1 MNRRTLLGGL
11 FAAASVPALTACAS
25 GITSL
30 DNEGTSASGGGSS
43 KGGVTIG
50 TANFTENQVLGYLY
64 AAVLKAAGVKV
75 TVRPNLGTR
84 EILIPALSTEEGEMQ
99 NALAVALPAG
109 LQVLPYGMA
118 EDSDAFVVTQE
129 TAKKGDVDVA
139 NLFTT
144 DTDIVANDWVVLS
157 DPKNLIPGQHVVPLI
172 ADRKA
177 DSTVRKA
184 LARLG
189 NVLTTA
195 QLTELNRQVDKDK
208 KDRRTWRTRTRSST
222 GWSEGQPLGPRART
236 GGISPVRRPSAL
248 HTLDVMTGMDAR
260 DADLKKELDATLQ
273 ARRELGEEY
282 ESALVDSF
290 LEKVDQRIDGA
301 VERRLRRQMAEQQMV
316 VARGSRSSKPT
327 DSWGDRFGFGIVS
340 LVLAIPLSGI
350 GGGVAGLPG
359 LLVTWVG
366 IVGVN
371 AFQAVRS
378 NPEVFRGRAGRRKS
392 AQDSDWEG

>member
-11 FAAASVPALTACAS
+11 FAVASVPALSACAS

-30 DNEGTSASGGGSS
+30 DNQGSTTSGGGSS

-64 AAVLKAAGVKV
+64 AAVLTAAGVK
-75 TVRPNLGTR
+75 TNVRPNLGTR
-84 EILIPALSTEEGEMQ
+84 EILIPAIKGGDIDLLPEYQGALLHYLDPKATETEEGEMQ

-118 EDSDAFVVTQE
+118 EDSDAFVVTRE
-129 TAKKGDVDVA
+129 TAKKYGLTSLADLKKQNGNLVIGAAPEVKKRQVGVVGLKDVYGVEFKEFKSLDSSGPLVKGALKKGDVDVA

-144 DTDIVANDWVVLS
+144 DTDIQANDWVVLT
-157 DPKNLIPGQHVVPLI
+157 DPENLIPGQHVVPLI

-208 KDRRTWRTRTRSST
+208 KDP
-222 GWSEGQPLGPRART
+222 E
-236 GGISPVRRPSAL
+236 
-248 HTLDVMTGMDAR
+248 DVANAYAKQHG
-260 DADLKKELDATLQ
+260 
-273 ARRELGEEY
+273 
-282 ESALVDSF
+282 
-290 LEKVDQRIDGA
+290 
-301 VERRLRRQMAEQQMV
+301 
-316 VARGSRSSKPT
+316 
-327 DSWGDRFGFGIVS
+327 
-340 LVLAIPLSGI
+340 LA
-350 GGGVAGLPG
+350 
-359 LLVTWVG
+359 
-366 IVGVN
+366 
-371 AFQAVRS
+371 
-378 NPEVFRGRAGRRKS
+378 
-392 AQDSDWEG
+392 